1 MNPMDW
7 NASAAWVA
15 LAISIITPTISLLLN
30 NLHQRKLKRLELRH
44 QKEMEYYQKQ
54 SEVFKNFLKYSGSH
68 LRSINGDVFAY
79 TSAYHELFMYVPCEY
94 WDQLIAFNEAVCSK
108 DSDPAEANK
117 LYLNVTKILASLLQE
132 QRKQVPV

>member
-1 MNPMDW
+1 MKPMDW
-7 NASAAWVA
+7 NASAAWIA

-54 SEVFKNFLKYSGSH
+54 SEVFKNFLKCSGSH

-117 LYLNVTKILASLLQE
+117 LYLNITKILASLLQE

>member
-7 NASAAWVA
+7 NASAAWIA

-54 SEVFKNFLKYSGSH
+54 SEVFKNFLKCSGSH
-68 LRSINGDVFAY
+68 LRSINGDVFSY